1 MILATELQEN
11 WDTFPDTELK
21 EKVGI
26 NGVLKAMKAFAETT
40 DDDDYVWYPFKAIY
54 DFAPIKGK
62 VDMPS
67 GELEKKINEWVF
79 DMCSDNQN

>member
-1 MILATELQEN
+1 MILPTELQEN
-11 WDTFPDTELK
+11 WETFPDTELK

-26 NGVLKAMKAFAETT
+26 DGVLKAMKTLAETT

-62 VDMPS
+62 VNMPS
-67 GELEKKINEWVF
+67 GDLEKKINEWA
-79 DMCSDNQN
+79 NKI